1 MPCSP
6 EGRKAAGIFATAMGL
21 GLMVGPGRHRTD
33 DGEQEKRPRAGL
45 GERGRRAGEEG
56 GGGGASDNVWSI
68 IRGVPTTMT
77 SGRTEDGWNS
87 AAARCWRG
95 VAWRGVL
102 ACCAVR
108 ARLR

>member
-45 GERGRRAGEEG
+45 GERGRRAGEERG
-56 GGGGASDNVWSI
+56 WRRGIRRKVRSI
-68 IRGVPTTMT
+68 IEVFPP
-77 SGRTEDGWNS
+77 
-87 AAARCWRG
+87 
-95 VAWRGVL
+95 L
-102 ACCAVR
+102 
-108 ARLR
+108 

>member
-6 EGRKAAGIFATAMGL
+6 EERKAAGIFATAMGL

-56 GGGGASDNVWSI
+56 GGGGASD
-68 IRGVPTTMT
+68 
-77 SGRTEDGWNS
+77 
-87 AAARCWRG
+87 ARCGRSS
-95 VAWRGVL
+95 R
-102 ACCAVR
+102 CSHHYDVR
-108 ARLR
+108 SY